1 MPSERSKPSEITG
14 EHAARSNVRS
24 ISLATC
30 CKPFCTTTSVTGSIA
45 MLSAS
50 RYLSRRRSAEGADGD
65 LEIAQRVDA
74 NPIARLDDRRR
85 IELFH
90 DRRPLELGA
99 DTELL
104 AAVDRRVV
112 PPAVEPHRPPTR
124 RAQAAAFGRLECDE
138 AVERYR
144 PAPPDD
150 RGAQAHDLGPH
161 LAELDLEALPVGAL
175 EGARQVLAREVGARD
190 RYGQHVGLADE
201 LHVRLMGDAHRL

>member
-1 MPSERSKPSEITG
+1 
-14 EHAARSNVRS
+14 
-24 ISLATC
+24 
-30 CKPFCTTTSVTGSIA
+30 

-65 LEIAQRVDA
+65 LEIAQRVA
-74 NPIARLDDRRR
+74 LRDRCHSGC
-85 IELFH
+85 FH
-90 DRRPLELGA
+90 EGRPLEPGA
-99 DTELL
+99 STELP

-150 RGAQAHDLGPH
+150 RGAQAHDL
-161 LAELDLEALPVGAL
+161 
-175 EGARQVLAREVGARD
+175 
-190 RYGQHVGLADE
+190 
-201 LHVRLMGDAHRL
+201 